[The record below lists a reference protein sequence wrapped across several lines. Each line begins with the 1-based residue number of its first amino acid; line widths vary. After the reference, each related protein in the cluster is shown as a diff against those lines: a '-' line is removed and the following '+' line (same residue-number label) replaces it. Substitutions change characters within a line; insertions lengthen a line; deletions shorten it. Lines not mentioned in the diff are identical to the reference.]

1 MVLLSLHHSS
11 TDCPYSREM
20 LDWGRLLGPDSPMV
34 KVQHEYGIERMGLRA
49 GQLQHNPK
57 HKLFIR
63 VSVKHSRRARL
74 SVLPFDPIII

>member
-1 MVLLSLHHSS
+1 MG
-11 TDCPYSREM
+11 
-20 LDWGRLLGPDSPMV
+20 WGRLPRPDSPVV
-34 KVQHEYGIERMGLRA
+34 KVQHEYGVERMGLRA

-63 VSVKHSRRARL
+63 VSIKHSRRARL

>member
-1 MVLLSLHHSS
+1 MVLLSLYHSS

-20 LDWGRLLGPDSPMV
+20 LDGGRLLGPDSPMV

>member
-1 MVLLSLHHSS
+1 MVAHTVLYSGGLLG
-11 TDCPYSREM
+11 
-20 LDWGRLLGPDSPMV
+20 WGRLPRSHSPVV
-34 KVQHEYGIERMGLRA
+34 KVQRKYGVERMGLRA

-63 VSVKHSRRARL
+63 VSIKHSRRARL